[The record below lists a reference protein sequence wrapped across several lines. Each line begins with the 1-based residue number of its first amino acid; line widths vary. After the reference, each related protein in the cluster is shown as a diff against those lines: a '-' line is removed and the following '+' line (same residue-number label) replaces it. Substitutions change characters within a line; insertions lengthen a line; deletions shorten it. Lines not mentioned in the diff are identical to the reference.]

1 MECDI
6 QMVATQMTAECPP
19 LSHDPGPH
27 PPAYL
32 AEKEAE
38 EAQQLFGNL
47 VWNEGSQT
55 GSRPMFL
62 FIMRWDV
69 T

>member
-1 MECDI
+1 M
-6 QMVATQMTAECPP
+6 PP
-19 LSHDPGPH
+19 LSHDPVPH